1 MTIPI
6 VMMTGLMGDA
16 DRIKALKAGAVDFFT
31 KPLSAAELVA
41 KVGSLSRLKA
51 YHDEAQKQ
59 REDLLAEVAGKTGQ
73 LEVGLQAF
81 SRFVPREFLTCLS
94 KKSIV
99 DVSLGDQLQADMAIL
114 FADIRSFT
122 TMSEKMTPR
131 VGDWQDFARIAL
143 DHPAGRG

>member
-1 MTIPI
+1 
-6 VMMTGLMGDA
+6 
-16 DRIKALKAGAVDFFT
+16 
-31 KPLSAAELVA
+31 
-41 KVGSLSRLKA
+41 
-51 YHDEAQKQ
+51 
-59 REDLLAEVAGKTGQ
+59 LLAEVTGKTGQ
-73 LEVGLQAF
+73 LEAGLQAF